1 MSLRLNKDIVQRV
14 TEIQKARRNSAQN
27 IEPLISERNDPEIKK
42 EQLRQKRK
50 DKMFNNVEEKR
61 Q

>member
-14 TEIQKARRNSAQN
+14 TEIQEARRNSAQN
-27 IEPLISERNDPEIKK
+27 IEPLISERNDPGIKN
-42 EQLRQKRK
+42 EEMRQKK
-50 DKMFNNVEEKR
+50 KNKMFNNVEEKR